1 MTTGNLQTEYEVYY
15 IGQKNSNKR
24 RLIQQPSEELKK
36 IQKDLIPLYEMFTLH
51 KAATCKKGSSPLDAA
66 LPHLGAKYLL
76 KVDLSNCYQHITYEK
91 TLKRIKRDYP
101 DNSFKEEMIR
111 NLPYCFIEWNGTR
124 MLPTGAPTSP
134 ILCNIVLSAVDYYV
148 QKTADRFGYAYTR
161 YMDDLNLSTKS
172 EKRDWKL
179 INLVKGMVI
188 GAGYPINKK
197 KTKWYGR
204 GNNDAKIVAG
214 VSLESISRRQV
225 KRLIRARLQNLA
237 LNKEPIDSITRGYLA
252 YIKSIDF
259 KTYSNLNDY
268 YQKRLEYVPLLRSS
282 DSEQV
287 LPSS

>member
-1 MTTGNLQTEYEVYY
+1 MTGSYQTEYDVYY

-36 IQKDLIPLYEMFTLH
+36 IQKDLIPLYEKYPLH
-51 KAATCKKGSSPLDAA
+51 KACACKKGSSPLDAA
-66 LPHLGAKYLL
+66 LPHLGARYLL

-91 TLKRIKRDYP
+91 TLERIIRGYP
-101 DNSFKEEMIR
+101 DNAFKQEMIE
-111 NLPYCFIEWNGTR
+111 NLPYCFIDWNGKR

-148 QKTADRFGYAYTR
+148 SKTAERNGYVYTR

-172 EKRDWKL
+172 KERNWRL
-179 INLVKGMVI
+179 INLVQGMVK
-188 GAGYPINKK
+188 GAGFPINKK

-214 VSLESISRRQV
+214 VSLESISRRQI

-237 LNKEPIDSITRGYLA
+237 MQGLPIDSITNGYLA
-252 YIKSIDF
+252 YVNSIDP
-259 KTYSNLNDY
+259 KTYSNLHDY
-268 YQKRLEYVPLLRSS
+268 YRKRLEYVPVLGSA
-282 DSEQV
+282 DS
-287 LPSS
+287 